1 VHPAEAQH
9 DAALELG
16 DDPNARPEQEQN
28 HGPDRDQYEH
38 RVHIVLRLMPGRCSS
53 MAVDLGVL
61 GVIGDYR
68 GG

>member
-38 RVHIVLRLMPGRCSS
+38 RVHIVLRLMPALLVAALRWPSIWGCS
-53 MAVDLGVL
+53 V
-61 GVIGDYR
+61 
-68 GG
+68 